1 MWIFRVSAVDK
12 GIEMLNAIADR
23 VPGTV
28 VAEKAL
34 LRVADYHYDAKQ
46 IVEAVEAYDHYIK
59 TFPKSPRKRM
69 SYAML
74 RAARARYAQYRG
86 DAFDDTPL
94 IDAQERFGRY
104 RDRYPEQA
112 NKANVP
118 MVLSQIQNSLVQR
131 YFSAGKFYKRVGRKK
146 ASIFYYK
153 KVIAQDSQSHWA
165 RRAESELRALG
176 AMPDSRGK
184 TGTKTPAIAPKN
196 GKVEK

>member
-1 MWIFRVSAVDK
+1 
-12 GIEMLNAIADR
+12 MLNAIADR

-34 LRVADYHYDAKQ
+34 LRVADHHYNAKQ

-94 IDAQERFGRY
+94 IDAQERFDRY
-104 RDRYPEQA
+104 SKLYPEQA
-112 NKANVP
+112 DKANIPV
-118 MVLSQIQNSLVQR
+118 VLSQIRNSLVQR
-131 YFSAGKFYKRVGRKK
+131 YYSSGKFYKRVGRKK

-153 KVIAQDSQSHWA
+153 RVIAQDSQSHWA
-165 RRAESELRALG
+165 RRAEDELRALG
-176 AMPDSRGK
+176 VK
-184 TGTKTPAIAPKN
+184 PAIAPKNLDAPKKSDSKTDANSKSPKN